1 MNLTVDIQ
9 SASAEPVP
17 EEEDIRHWIGSA
29 LSRARKPS
37 EAAEV
42 SIRLV
47 DEAEMAE
54 LNSNYR
60 GQSGATNVLS
70 FPTDLPTDLQLP
82 LLGDIVICAPVVRR
96 EAEEQGKPLQAHWA
110 HMTVHGALHLL
121 GYDHI
126 EDADA
131 AVMEALETDILKQL
145 DYPCPYAGYR
155 TEEH

>member
-1 MNLTVDIQ
+1 MTLTVDIQ

-17 EEEDIRHWIGSA
+17 DEEDLRHWIGNA
-29 LSRARKPS
+29 LRRAHKPS
-37 EAAEV
+37 EAVEV

-60 GQSGATNVLS
+60 GKSGATNVLS

-82 LLGDIVICAPVVRR
+82 MLGDIVICAPVVRR
-96 EAEEQGKPLQAHWA
+96 EAHEQGKPLQAHWA
-110 HMTVHGALHLL
+110 HMTVHGTLHLL